1 MEIYQFSVWTTAII
15 MMAGSFYYCYEIK
28 KGTVSPPPATFIITA
43 VTFTLSL
50 FMYSRKP
57 NWSFTANIGLTSAFL
72 SAWTICI
79 YLTIKLLKEGKFFL
93 SINNWQKFAF
103 TSALVVFIVWIIT
116 DNAFVSYVLLQLAVL
131 IAYTPVIQKLWNAK
145 KNSESLTFWT
155 SLMLSSL
162 VASYAAYER
171 NDIEAWIYIL
181 RAVPST
187 LLVIILI
194 LRVKRHETIYGG

>member
-1 MEIYQFSVWTTAII
+1 MELYETSVWITAIV
-15 MMAGSFYYCYEIK
+15 MMAGSFYYCFEIK
-28 KGTVSPPPATFIITA
+28 KGTVSPPPATFIIAA

-72 SAWTICI
+72 SAWIVCI
-79 YLTIKLLKEGKFFL
+79 YLTTKLLRERNFFL
-93 SINNWQKFAF
+93 SINNWQKFAL

-116 DNAFVSYVLLQLAVL
+116 NNAFASYLLLQIAAL

-145 KNSESLTFWT
+145 KNSESLIFWT

-171 NDIEAWIYIL
+171 NDIEAWIYIF

-194 LRVKRHETIYGG
+194 LRVKRNETIYG

>member
-1 MEIYQFSVWTTAII
+1 MELYQTSVWITAIV
-15 MMAGSFYYCYEIK
+15 MMAGSFYYCFEIK
-28 KGTVSPPPATFIITA
+28 KGTVSPPPATFIIA
-43 VTFTLSL
+43 AGTFSLSL
-50 FMYSRKP
+50 FMYSRKSD
-57 NWSFTANIGLTSAFL
+57 WSFSANIGLTSAFL
-72 SAWTICI
+72 SAWTVCI

-93 SINNWQKFAF
+93 SINNWQKFALI
-103 TSALVVFIVWIIT
+103 SASVVFIVWIIT
-116 DNAFVSYVLLQLAVL
+116 DNAFVSYVLLQLAAL

-155 SLMLSSL
+155 SLMLSSV

-194 LRVKRHETIYGG
+194 LRVKRHETIYG